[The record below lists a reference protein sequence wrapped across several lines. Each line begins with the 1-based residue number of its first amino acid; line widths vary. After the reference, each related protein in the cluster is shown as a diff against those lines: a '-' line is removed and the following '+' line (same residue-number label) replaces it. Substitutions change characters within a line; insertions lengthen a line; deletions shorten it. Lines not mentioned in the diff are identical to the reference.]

1 MKIRYTTWDGS
12 QEVRLDPEEVFDR
25 LAEHLSSTDDV
36 SEALDRLLREGLE
49 GDAFQVVGADELAD
63 EVRRA
68 IQELYDR
75 FNLDRSLE
83 RPWSDFEDVVAME
96 EDAASRLDDA
106 AGRRRRKQELDEL
119 PRVLEEAISA
129 MAARPFGD
137 EDARRAFEDLSE
149 RGDDISRVDRF
160 QRRFRE
166 QFRGPES
173 LDFDATLEMIDR
185 FERLREVERALREG
199 DLDSLDGDT
208 LASLLGSGFARNA
221 GRLLQLQRIL
231 VEAGYVTS
239 KGDKAVLSAK
249 GARRLGRLALR
260 EILAELLPDASGRH
274 DTRRRGPSER
284 MTEDVRPY
292 EYGDPMNIDV
302 AATLRAALA
311 RGAATSDEGEAARGA
326 SAPDE
331 SSGTRDRPGARGFS
345 GAREASGTREASHRR
360 VVLDPRDLHVKE
372 TQRATRTSTVLLL
385 DMSWSMSW
393 EGRFA
398 AAKKVALALETL
410 MRTRFPRDWF
420 GMVGFYTR
428 AVELR
433 PADLA
438 EVTWNM
444 GDPFTNLQDG
454 LRLAT
459 RLLDR
464 HPAATRQ
471 MIVITDGQPTAY
483 FDEGRLFCEWPM
495 SAGGISSRATIE
507 TLKEVE
513 RVTRKG
519 IRINTFMLDDSP
531 TLRSFVQR
539 MTTINRGRAFYT
551 TPDQLGRFVLVDQ
564 VGKKKRIL

>member
-1 MKIRYTTWDGS
+1 MKIRYTSWDGS
-12 QEVRLDPEEVFDR
+12 QEVHLDPEAVFDR
-25 LAEHLSSTDDV
+25 LAEHLSATDDV
-36 SEALDRLLREGLE
+36 SEALDRLLREGLD
-49 GDAFQVVGADELAD
+49 GDSFQVVGADQLAD

-75 FNLDRSLE
+75 YNLDRSLE
-83 RPWSDFEDVVAME
+83 RPWSDLEDVVAME
-96 EDAASRLDDA
+96 EDAASRLEEA
-106 AGRRRRKQELDEL
+106 AERRRRRQELDDL
-119 PRVLEEAISA
+119 PRILEEAVSA

-137 EDARRAFEDLSE
+137 EDARRAFEELSE
-149 RGDDISRVDRF
+149 RSDDISRVDRF

-185 FERLREVERALREG
+185 FERLREVEKALREG
-199 DLDSLDGDT
+199 DLDALDGDA
-208 LASLLGSGFARNA
+208 LSSLLGGAFAENA
-221 GRLLQLQRIL
+221 ARLRQVMRVL
-231 VEAGYVTS
+231 VDAGYVTS
-239 KGDKAVLSAK
+239 KGGKAVLSAK

-274 DTRRRGPSER
+274 DTRRRGPSDR
-284 MTEDVRPY
+284 QTEDARPY

-311 RGAATSDEGEAARGA
+311 RGASSTIRSTTSCTARGV
-326 SAPDE
+326 SAPD
-331 SSGTRDRPGARGFS
+331 DNAGAGEGS
-345 GAREASGTREASHRR
+345 PRR

-372 TQRATRTSTVLLL
+372 TRRATRTSTVLLL

-564 VGKKKRIL
+564 VGRKKRIL

>member
-1 MKIRYTTWDGS
+1 MKIRYTIWDGS
-12 QEVRLDPEEVFDR
+12 QEVHLDPEAVFDR
-25 LAEHLSSTDDV
+25 LAGHLSSTDDV
-36 SEALDRLLREGLE
+36 SEALDRLLREGLD
-49 GDAFQVVGADELAD
+49 GDSFQVVGAEQLAD

-83 RPWSDFEDVVAME
+83 RPWSDLEDVVAME
-96 EDAASRLDDA
+96 EDAASRLEEA
-106 AGRRRRKQELDEL
+106 AERRRRRQELDEL
-119 PRVLEEAISA
+119 PRILEEAMSA

-149 RGDDISRVDRF
+149 RSDDISRVDRF

-173 LDFDATLEMIDR
+173 LDFDATLEMMDR

-199 DLDSLDGDT
+199 DLDALDGDA
-208 LASLLGSGFARNA
+208 LSSLLGGAFAENA
-221 GRLLQLQRIL
+221 AKLRQVMRVL

-239 KGDKAVLSAK
+239 KGGRTVLSAK

-284 MTEDVRPY
+284 QTEDARPY

-311 RGAATSDEGEAARGA
+311 RGGREG
-326 SAPDE
+326 
-331 SSGTRDRPGARGFS
+331 PGVEEGS
-345 GAREASGTREASHRR
+345 PRR

-483 FDEGRLFCEWPM
+483 FDQGRLFCEWPM

-551 TPDQLGRFVLVDQ
+551 TPDQLGRFVLVDH